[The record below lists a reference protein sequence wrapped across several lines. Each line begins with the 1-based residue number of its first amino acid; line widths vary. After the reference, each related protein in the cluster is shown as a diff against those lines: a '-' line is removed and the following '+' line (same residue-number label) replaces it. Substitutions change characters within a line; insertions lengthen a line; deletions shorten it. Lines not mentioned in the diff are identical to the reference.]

1 MRISVSLI
9 SLHNCHEPPTPY
21 TVVESAAPSLPSSK
35 STMNSHLQLASGRLF
50 KAPAPAG
57 RDRRRRM
64 AMTDV
69 TNVKL
74 AGMLPPNIV
83 RKMTASDDF
92 ENIIYAPTT
101 KFQYQDCS
109 PPWPHGGEEEQSFY
123 QRRAS
128 HRRLPG
134 MDWDDI
140 ISTTQAYPSRGID
153 NNDVRHPTPTRQ
165 FEQQSRPNTFCS
177 QRTSRS
183 SDFHSSHSA
192 FHTHTQK
199 YPSVS
204 SNFKQLQSRDD
215 HCSQNSQDV
224 SQPPSFIVPPNISEL
239 IADLNTKAKI
249 LSLEEEDD
257 YDDSSSL
264 EYSSDDSMIEAAI
277 YKSVAP
283 TPLLMKQQQGKQP
296 MGGTTMQDLI
306 CAVCLDFPDDPKH
319 IASVSGCNHRF
330 CFSCIEKWAK
340 RGNNTCPLCKRA
352 FHLIA
357 SGNRVRW
364 Y

>member
-1 MRISVSLI
+1 
-9 SLHNCHEPPTPY
+9 
-21 TVVESAAPSLPSSK
+21 
-35 STMNSHLQLASGRLF
+35 
-50 KAPAPAG
+50 
-57 RDRRRRM
+57 
-64 AMTDV
+64 
-69 TNVKL
+69 
-74 AGMLPPNIV
+74 
-83 RKMTASDDF
+83 MTASDDF
-92 ENIIYAPTT
+92 ESIIYAPTA
-101 KFQYQDCS
+101 KLHYQDCS
-109 PPWPHGGEEEQSFY
+109 PPWPHDGDEDQSFY

-128 HRRLPG
+128 HRRLHA

-140 ISTTQAYPSRGID
+140 ISTTQAYASRGVSG
-153 NNDVRHPTPTRQ
+153 NDVRNPTPTRQ
-165 FEQQSRPNTFCS
+165 FEQQSRVNTFCDN

-183 SDFHSSHSA
+183 SHFLSSHSTL
-192 FHTHTQK
+192 HTNTQK

-204 SNFKQLQSRDD
+204 SKFKQLQSRD
-215 HCSQNSQDV
+215 HHSSQNSQDV
-224 SQPPSFIVPPNISEL
+224 NQAPPSFVVPPNISEL

-249 LSLEEEDD
+249 LSREEEDD

-277 YKSVAP
+277 YKSAAP
-283 TPLLMKQQQGKQP
+283 SRLIKQQQQQGKQS
-296 MGGTTMQDLI
+296 MGGTTMKDLI

-330 CFSCIEKWAK
+330 CYSCIENWAK
-340 RGNNTCPLCKRA
+340 RGNNTCPLCKSA